1 MIKSWSK
8 FNENADGLRDQLSEK
23 LSEVRDV
30 FSDFEDLDIITYT
43 IVASGYERGDYI
55 TFDPQRGNF
64 DRFMDNITPIVQ
76 LGISKDNIGA
86 ITKYKVTDK
95 NFCIITS
102 IKLMGETNAFK
113 STVLNNSGI
122 KLFEDI
128 LIANSRLIDMRFDV
142 KLDLNGLHPEYKPA
156 KFLIYFDLK

>member
-8 FNENADGLRDQLSEK
+8 FNENVGGLKGLLLDK

-43 IVASGYERGDYI
+43 IVASGYERGDYV

-64 DRFMDNITPIVQ
+64 DRFMDNITAIVQ
-76 LGISKDNIGA
+76 LGITKDNIGA

-95 NFCIITS
+95 DLCIITN
-102 IKLMGETNAFK
+102 IKLMGETNAFN
-113 STVLNNSGI
+113 STLLNNDGI

-128 LIANSRLIDMRFDV
+128 LIANSRLIDMGFDV
-142 KLDLNGLHPEYKPA
+142 KLDLNGNHPEHKPV

>member
-8 FNENADGLRDQLSEK
+8 FNENVDGLRDQLSEK

-43 IVASGYERGDYI
+43 IVPSGYERGDYI
-55 TFDPQRGNF
+55 NFDPQRGDF

-76 LGISKDNIGA
+76 LGISKDNIGS

-95 NFCIITS
+95 DFCIIAN

-113 STVLNNSGI
+113 STVLNNDGI

-128 LIANSRLIDMRFDV
+128 LIANSRLIDMGFDV
-142 KLDLNGLHPEYKPA
+142 KLDLNGNHPEYKPT

>member
-1 MIKSWSK
+1 MIKRWSK
-8 FNENADGLRDQLSEK
+8 FNENVDGLRDQLSEK

-76 LGISKDNIGA
+76 LGISKDNIGS

-95 NFCIITS
+95 DFCIITN

-128 LIANSRLIDMRFDV
+128 LIANSRLIDMGFDV
-142 KLDLNGLHPEYKPA
+142 KLDLNGTHTEYKPA

>member
-8 FNENADGLRDQLSEK
+8 FNENVDGLRDLLSEK

-64 DRFMDNITPIVQ
+64 DRFMDSITSIVQ
-76 LGISKDNIGA
+76 LGITKDNIGA

-95 NFCIITS
+95 DFCIITN
-102 IKLMGETNAFK
+102 IKLMGETNAFN

-142 KLDLNGLHPEYKPA
+142 KLDLNGSHPEYKPA